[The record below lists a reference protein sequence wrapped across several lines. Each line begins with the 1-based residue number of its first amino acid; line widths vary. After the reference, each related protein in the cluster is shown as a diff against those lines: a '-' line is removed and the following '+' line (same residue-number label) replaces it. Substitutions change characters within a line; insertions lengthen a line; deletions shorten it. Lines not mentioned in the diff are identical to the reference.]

1 MLGGI
6 AKVYPAHVF
15 SREATYCYGTMYCF
29 VKCLIAGY
37 AFLILVGWTASI
49 NAAPPQGFMEGDLKI
64 VSPRAVEPS
73 DEMPRPAVAPETYA
87 KYPLII
93 LSQDGEKEI
102 AHVTADENGK
112 YRAALPPGAYI
123 LDVKDR
129 VAKRVRAKPQ
139 PFTVVSNQTVRVDM
153 NIFIGLA
160 RIPP

>member
-73 DEMPRPAVAPETYA
+73 DEMPRSAVAPETYA
-87 KYPLII
+87 KYSLII

-153 NIFIGLA
+153 NILIGLA
-160 RIPP
+160 RIRP